1 MTHRIAEIT
10 APEVASR
17 LAAGAVAILPMGSLE
32 THGPALPMGDYLV
45 AEEIA
50 ARIAAAAAALG
61 ADALVA
67 PAIPFGGEDF
77 FAGVAGR
84 HHPVHPDAHRRHRR
98 RRPRPSSAP
107 ARARILIVNGHAG
120 TIGPAE
126 AAARAARH
134 RHGVI
139 IPALHLWREA
149 GKLHAELGG
158 ARRDLRPW
166 RRPGGLGDDAPAPRS
181 LPPRGGAPARGDR
194 PLPRPAADRLRRHP
208 QPWRGFRR
216 ADVGRGSRARRR
228 RRPRPAR
235 RQSRRMAAPSPTAWS
250 PPVPR
255 CACSCATTRRE
266 ACTRHAT
273 ARFR

>member
-1 MTHRIAEIT
+1 MTHRIAELT

-50 ARIAAAAAALG
+50 ARIAAQALALG

-77 FAGVAGR
+77 FAGVAGGITLSVATLTAVIGETAEAFIR
-84 HHPVHPDAHRRHRR
+84 TGTR
-98 RRPRPSSAP
+98 S
-107 ARARILIVNGHAG
+107 ILIVNGHAG

-139 IPALHLWREA
+139 IPAVHLWREA
-149 GKLHAELGG
+149 GRLHAELGG
-158 ARRDLRPW
+158 APETFGHGGDPVASVTLHLRPDLCRPDHARQKQPTGPYLGLPPTGFGAIRSHGVDIAVPMW
-166 RRPGGLGDDAPAPRS
+166 VEEVAPGGVAAPD
-181 LPPRGGAPARGDR
+181 PRGASAAHGRAIAERLVAAGAAICVQLRDH
-194 PLPRPAADRLRRHP
+194 AA
-208 QPWRGFRR
+208 
-216 ADVGRGSRARRR
+216 
-228 RRPRPAR
+228 
-235 RQSRRMAAPSPTAWS
+235 
-250 PPVPR
+250 
-255 CACSCATTRRE
+255 
-266 ACTRHAT
+266 
-273 ARFR
+273 

>member
-1 MTHRIAEIT
+1 MTHRIAELT

-45 AEEIA
+45 AEDIA
-50 ARIAAAAAALG
+50 ARIAEQARVLG

-77 FAGVAGR
+77 FAGVAGGITLSIPTLTAVITEAAEAFIR
-84 HHPVHPDAHRRHRR
+84 TGT
-98 RRPRPSSAP
+98 
-107 ARARILIVNGHAG
+107 RAILIVNGHAG

-149 GKLHAELGG
+149 GRLHGELGG
-158 ARRDLRPW
+158 AAQSFGHGGDPVASVTMHLRPDLCHADRARERGATGPYLGLPPTGFGAIRTHGVDFAVPMW
-166 RRPGGLGDDAPAPRS
+166 VEEVAPGGVAAPDPRS
-181 LPPRGGAPARGDR
+181 ANAAHGQGI
-194 PLPRPAADRLRRHP
+194 ADRL
-208 QPWRGFRR
+208 
-216 ADVGRGSRARRR
+216 V
-228 RRPRPAR
+228 
-235 RQSRRMAAPSPTAWS
+235 AAGAAIC
-250 PPVPR
+250 VQLR
-255 CACSCATTRRE
+255 D
-266 ACTRHAT
+266 HA
-273 ARFR
+273 A